1 MKKTDV
7 LKEIIQKK
15 KEKIL
20 LTKQQ
25 LSEDDLK
32 AKVQNLPPCRRF
44 IEAISK
50 PKQISLI
57 AEIKKQS
64 PSRGIIRQDFDLQE
78 IARIY
83 HDCGVQA
90 ISVLTEEDYFGGNIN
105 YINEVKSLTD
115 RPILRKDFI
124 LEPYQVYESRF
135 YGADAILL
143 IADLLSKEK
152 ISELMRLAQELGLA
166 SLVEVHNEKEL
177 KKVLGLK
184 APLIPNE
191 VTQRGQSSGSR
202 AECSYSS
209 SISSASRS
217 DTSKRHFIRESD
229 SKKVATF
236 GIGIN
241 NRDLHTLEV
250 DFKITEK
257 LFPLIPKDQVVVV
270 ESGIKSYQDA
280 LFLKILGVNAVLIG
294 EAFMEAQNIKNKVEE
309 IMGW

>member
-1 MKKTDV
+1 MKKTDI

-15 KEKIL
+15 KEKIIL
-20 LTKQQ
+20 AKQQ

-32 AKVQNLPPCRRF
+32 VKVHDLPPCRHF

-57 AEIKKQS
+57 AELKKQS
-64 PSRGIIRQDFDLQE
+64 PSRGIIRQDFNLQE

-83 HDCGVQA
+83 QDCGVQA
-90 ISVLTEEDYFGGNIN
+90 ISVLTEEDYFGGNIS
-105 YINEVKSLTD
+105 YINEIKNLAD

-124 LEPYQVYESRF
+124 LEPYQVYESRL

-152 ISELMRLAQELGLA
+152 LSELMHLAQGVGLS

-184 APLIPNE
+184 HPLVPNE
-191 VTQRGQSSGSR
+191 GTQRGQSSGSR
-202 AECSYSS
+202 
-209 SISSASRS
+209 
-217 DTSKRHFIRESD
+217 SD

-270 ESGIKSYQDA
+270 ESGVKSYQDI
-280 LFLKILGVNAVLIG
+280 LFLKLLGVSAVLIG
-294 EAFMEAQNIKNKVEE
+294 EALMEAPDIKKKIEE
-309 IMGW
+309 LMGW